1 MASDFD
7 EKKGLHPI
15 NFAGVLPASPVF
27 QCGKA
32 SIPGKNAGKILLS
45 HEDIQFVADKNQS
58 YNNQDHPGNLIDI
71 F

>member
-27 QCGKA
+27 QCGKT
-32 SIPGKNAGKILLS
+32 SIPGKK
-45 HEDIQFVADKNQS
+45 HRKNLVI
-58 YNNQDHPGNLIDI
+58 P
-71 F
+71 